1 MITIKTITIL
11 NILEKCGVYIEGG
24 NKVVRLF
31 FFPNFPN
38 LHVVNLAC
46 QSMLLL
52 CQLFYIFLYRP
63 TSSIVW

>member
-31 FFPNFPN
+31 FFPELSKPP
-38 LHVVNLAC
+38 
-46 QSMLLL
+46 
-52 CQLFYIFLYRP
+52 RG
-63 TSSIVW
+63 